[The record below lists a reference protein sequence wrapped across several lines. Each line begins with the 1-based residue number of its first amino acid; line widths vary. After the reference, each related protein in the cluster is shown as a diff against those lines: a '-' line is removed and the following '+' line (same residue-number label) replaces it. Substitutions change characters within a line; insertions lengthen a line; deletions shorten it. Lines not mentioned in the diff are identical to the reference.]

1 MIKKVL
7 FLALA
12 ISMGSLCSAGSVK
25 DSLLTAFAT
34 TDSKADKFK
43 ILVDVSTIHSDAF
56 ELDSALAYA
65 QQALDIAQ
73 SLQDPILTGDAYYAL
88 GYAYDLNGKLDEA
101 FVQYELSR
109 LEFIQTDDDEKIVQ
123 AMNGKGVAAFYAGD
137 YGKALEYY
145 LETLRYAE
153 ERGMKKKQADLLQ
166 NIANIYRRNSSRHQE
181 ALDMYKQSYAIRK
194 ALADSSYIEKSVY
207 SIAITYMEMGDFDN
221 AKLYFDTSIYLN
233 QLLKDTAEIGIS
245 YNELGH
251 VYFEEHDYDNAKQY
265 LSKAQDYLNAST
277 NQSHIC
283 RNLLSLGK
291 VDTAQGKY
299 LSAEGYF
306 KQAYDVVRDTDYDD
320 LKLSAFELLRD
331 AQGKSG
337 QYKLAF
343 ENSLR
348 YEEVYNRL
356 KSSEREKF
364 VEELQTEYGVDQ
376 KEKQIEIQELKL
388 LQASNQ
394 RRTYILLMSL
404 LGLGVLSL
412 VGFLYSKNRTNKILN
427 QQKDQI
433 QKSLDEKEILLR
445 EIHHR
450 VKNNLQVIS
459 SLLKLQSRTVDDAA
473 ALSAL
478 QEGQNRVKSMSLIHQ
493 NLYQEDNLTGVDVKD
508 YFEKLTR
515 HLFDSYKVS
524 KDNIDLQFDICDI
537 RLDVDTVIPLGLILN
552 ELISNALKY
561 AFDQTEKGIL
571 SIRLVESADQLILQV
586 EDNGKGLQE
595 VRQHIEDSTSFGY
608 SMIHTFADQLDG
620 KLEFRSEK
628 GTKVSLTLREYPKV
642 A

>member
-524 KDNIDLQFDICDI
+524 KDNIDLQLDICDI